1 MRVFPIDGIA
11 AYFETIAT
19 TTSSIGFTS
28 ALIAPTTG
36 TFAGKKARAA
46 IISVETADIR
56 FTIDGTTPTV
66 TAGTGAGHL
75 LPIGSSFIIN
85 GESNVENFRCIN
97 AVASSGAKVKCTL
110 LF

>member
-1 MRVFPIDGIA
+1 MRVFAISGVA
-11 AYFETIAT
+11 GGFETLAT

-28 ALIAPTTG
+28 AKIAPTTG
-36 TFAGKKARAA
+36 NFAGMRARAA

-75 LPIGSSFIIN
+75 LTKGGSYELD
-85 GESNVENFRCIN
+85 GEQNVENFRCIN
-97 AVASSGAKVKCTL
+97 AVASSGAVVKCTY